1 MGERKKI
8 LELDKYEFG
17 VVFHSLKDKRNQMI
31 KENVPTEDVDNV
43 LMKVIALL
51 EEPVGRKGHRYH
63 EAR

>member
-31 KENVPTEDVDNV
+31 KENVPTEDVENV

-51 EEPVGRKGHRYH
+51 EEPAARKGHRYH
-63 EAR
+63 DAR

>member
-51 EEPVGRKGHRYH
+51 EEPVGRKGNRYH

>member
-31 KENVPTEDVDNV
+31 KENVPTDDVDNV
-43 LMKVIALL
+43 LMKVIKLI

>member
-17 VVFHSLKDKRNQMI
+17 VVFHSLKDKR